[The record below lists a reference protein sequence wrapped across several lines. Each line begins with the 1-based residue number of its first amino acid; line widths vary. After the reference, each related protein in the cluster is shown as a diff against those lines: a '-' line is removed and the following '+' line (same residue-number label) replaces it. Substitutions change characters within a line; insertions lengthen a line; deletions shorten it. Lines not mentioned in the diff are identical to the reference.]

1 MPGRDRMI
9 RRMSVDDIAE
19 ASDLY
24 MRNMFESALVLFGP
38 GFIRSM
44 IDGMVRSA
52 SCLAYVYEADRRV
65 RGFIISAF
73 DIRRFWAC
81 VLLKT
86 GFRAA
91 AYAVG
96 SIVVDPSRLA
106 HMIAMLRH
114 GSKAPVPGCG
124 AELLFIVVEPAYE
137 RRGIASALITHV
149 LNGLAQRHIEKAC
162 VSICSRNDRIRR
174 VLTPFRPGLIDRFD
188 VNGRRMERYA
198 IETVQQGGK

>member
-1 MPGRDRMI
+1 
-9 RRMSVDDIAE
+9 MSVDDIAE

-24 MRNMFESALVLFGP
+24 MRHMFESALVSFGP

-52 SCLAYVYEADRRV
+52 SCLAYVFEADRRV

-73 DIRRFWAC
+73 DIRRFWAG
-81 VLLKT
+81 VLLKR

-96 SIVVDPSRLA
+96 SIAADPSRLA
-106 HMIAMLRH
+106 HMIAMFRY
-114 GSKAPVPGCG
+114 GSKALVPGCG

-149 LNGLAQRHIEKAC
+149 LHGLAQRHIETAC
-162 VSICSRNDRIRR
+162 VSVCSRNDRIKR
-174 VLTPFRPGLIDRFD
+174 VLSPFRPRMRNRYDL
-188 VNGRRMERYA
+188 NGRPMELYTV
-198 IETVQQGGK
+198 ETVQQGGK